1 MEQAHPVQ
9 RFVVIEALAGVFVM
23 GVVGADADARIV
35 GIAWVV
41 SWRWGG
47 RAVKV

>member
-35 GIAWVV
+35 GIGCPPVQWTQFL
-41 SWRWGG
+41 
-47 RAVKV
+47 